1 MLSLF
6 LSHSVRLR
14 NVGCA
19 PDWTSWAGALLG
31 DGQPTGGSSFPRRGA
46 GSPVREK
53 PEVFVSLVKVF
64 LSETCPAVSQL
75 QLLLHGQLY
84 RDVKSKQHLVR
95 TRKRHD
101 NGPRPTSP
109 APWPRVSVHPYC
121 WAPDRAVGKREHPEA
136 QRPLSA
142 QRGVTDFS
150 GPHRSRNLDYTV
162 KD

>member
-6 LSHSVRLR
+6 LSYSVRLR

-31 DGQPTGGSSFPRRGA
+31 DGQPTCGSSLPRRGA
-46 GSPVREK
+46 GSPARVK

-75 QLLLHGQLY
+75 QLLLHGQLH

-101 NGPRPTSP
+101 NGP
-109 APWPRVSVHPYC
+109 HPQHHGRGSLHPHC
-121 WAPDRAVGKREHPEA
+121 WAPGRAVGEREHPEA
-136 QRPLSA
+136 WRPLSA
-142 QRGVTDFS
+142 QRGVTDSS